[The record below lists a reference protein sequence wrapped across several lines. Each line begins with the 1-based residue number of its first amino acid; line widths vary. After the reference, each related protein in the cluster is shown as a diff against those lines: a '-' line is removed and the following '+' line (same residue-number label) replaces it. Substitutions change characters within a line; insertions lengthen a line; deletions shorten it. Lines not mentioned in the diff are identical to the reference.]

1 MEVQPRMVHKRIE
14 EINMAQT
21 AALEA
26 QDQQVKMEQSLQ

>member
-21 AALEA
+21 AASEA
-26 QDQQVKMEQSLQ
+26 QNQVKVK